1 MTVLWQPSDELQQ
14 ESNLRRYMDWLA
26 QHRSLAFADYDALW
40 RWSVSDI
47 EAFWASLWD
56 YFDVRASQPPERVLA
71 ERRMPGAQWFPGAK
85 LNYAEHAFRNA
96 AGDRPALIFRTETT
110 TLRPETITLS
120 WDELRRAVTAIAAAL
135 REVGVVTG
143 DRVVA
148 YVPNMPEAVIA
159 FLACASLGAIW
170 SSCSPDIGAS
180 AVVDRFKQIEPKVLF
195 AVDGYVYN
203 GKPND
208 RRGVVAELICALPTL
223 QCVFRIPY
231 LQADATPFA
240 SAVKEVSWDAVLD
253 ATRRTQDDL
262 RFEQVPFDHPLW
274 VLYSSGTTGL
284 PKPIVHSHGGILIE
298 HLKALAFHLDLK
310 PSDRF
315 FWFTTTGWMMWNF
328 VIGGLLIG
336 STVLLYDGSPARDEM
351 GALWRFAEETGMTVF
366 GTSAAYITACMKAGI
381 VPRRRYD
388 LAPLRHIGS
397 TGSPLSEDGFR
408 WVYEHVKPEV
418 WLAPMSGGTDVCTAF
433 VGGCPL
439 LPVHLGE
446 MQCRYLGAH
455 VQAFDE
461 QGRPRVDEVGELVV
475 TEPMPS
481 MPIYFWNDPD
491 MRRYRES
498 YFEMFPGVWRHGDW
512 VKITPRGGVII
523 YGRSDSTINRQGVRI
538 GTSELYR
545 VVESVPEV
553 LDALVIDLEMLGRQS
568 YMPLFVVLREG
579 VALDTALVAKIKHAI
594 RTELSA
600 RQVPDDVIAIPEVPR
615 TLNGKKLEVPVKK
628 ILLGAPLEKAVN
640 LGSVANPQ
648 SLQFFV
654 EFARTLNRADAPTPA
669 VPH

>member
-1 MTVLWQPSDELQQ
+1 MTVLWQPSDALQR

-26 QHRSLAFADYDALW
+26 QHRSLVFADYDALW

-47 EAFWASLWD
+47 ESFWASLWD
-56 YFDVRASQPPERVLA
+56 YFDVRASRPPERVLA

-120 WDELRRAVTAIAAAL
+120 WDELRHAVAAVAAML
-135 REVGVVTG
+135 REQGVGAG

-170 SSCSPDIGAS
+170 SSCSPDMGAS
-180 AVVDRFKQIEPKVLF
+180 AALDRFKQIEPKALF

-208 RRGVVAELICALPTL
+208 RRGVVAELIRALPTL
-223 QCVFRIPY
+223 QCVFHIPY
-231 LQADATPFA
+231 LQADAAPFA
-240 SAVKEVSWDAVLD
+240 DTVKEVSWDAVLD
-253 ATRRTQDDL
+253 TTRQTQDDL
-262 RFEQVPFDHPLW
+262 RFAQVPFDHPLW

-298 HLKALAFHLDLK
+298 HLKALSFHLDLK

-351 GALWRFAEETGMTVF
+351 GALWRFAEETGMTIF
-366 GTSAAYITACMKAGI
+366 GTSAAYITACMKSGV

-388 LAPLRHIGS
+388 LAALRHIGS

-408 WVYEHVKPEV
+408 WVYEHVKPDL

-446 MQCRYLGAH
+446 MQSRYLGAH

-545 VVESVPEV
+545 VVEGVPEV

-579 VALDTALVAKIKHAI
+579 VALDTALITKIKHAI

-669 VPH
+669 MPH